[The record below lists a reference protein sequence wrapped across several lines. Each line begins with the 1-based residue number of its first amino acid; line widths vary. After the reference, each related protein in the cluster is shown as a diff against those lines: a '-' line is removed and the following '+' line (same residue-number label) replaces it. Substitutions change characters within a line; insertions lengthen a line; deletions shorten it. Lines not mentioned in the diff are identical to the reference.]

1 MIAIQ
6 HAPSYSTCEK
16 EMHHFVNLE
25 QLLSIPFV
33 KWYSDQPNFDRY
45 LISIDDDEVSLMA
58 QTDNGEGWWV
68 VCDIEGDRKEIES
81 LDLPLFE
88 DDDDIV
94 DDTEEEEL

>member
-1 MIAIQ
+1 MIAKQ

-16 EMHHFVNLE
+16 EMHHFLNLE

>member
-1 MIAIQ
+1 MIAKQ

-16 EMHHFVNLE
+16 EIHHFLNLE

-33 KWYSDQPNFDRY
+33 KWYSDQTNFDRY
-45 LISIDDDEVSLMA
+45 LISIDEDEVSLMA
-58 QTDNGEGWWV
+58 QTYNGQGWWV

-88 DDDDIV
+88 
-94 DDTEEEEL
+94 EE